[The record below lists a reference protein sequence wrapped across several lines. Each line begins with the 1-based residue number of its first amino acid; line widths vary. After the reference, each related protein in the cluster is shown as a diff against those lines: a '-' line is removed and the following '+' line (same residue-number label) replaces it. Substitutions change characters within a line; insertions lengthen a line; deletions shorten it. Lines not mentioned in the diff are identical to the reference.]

1 MSANID
7 LIVKRLLDP
16 QFGSDTTERLL
27 MGSAA
32 DAIRYLQGERVRLQ
46 ALLDTSDRGSPVYR
60 AVERV
65 LDEHSA
71 WISRPSREVTAHV
84 AIAAAIA
91 FDVTTR
97 NEAGIQFDRA
107 EDAEARVA
115 TLTEELAT
123 ARAALKPLADLGV
136 GSGPD
141 DEHDSQPYR
150 ILRGAIRAARK
161 ALGPTA

>member
-16 QFGSDTTERLL
+16 QFGSDTTEQLL

-32 DAIRYLQGERVRLQ
+32 DAIRYLQGEAARLQ

-60 AVERV
+60 AIERV

-91 FDVTTR
+91 LDVTTR

-107 EDAEARVA
+107 EAAETRVA
-115 TLTEELAT
+115 ALMAELAD
-123 ARAALKPLADLGV
+123 AHAALKPFADLGV

-141 DEHDSQPYR
+141 DEHDAQPYR

-161 ALGPTA
+161 ALSPA

>member
-16 QFGSDTTERLL
+16 QFGSETTERLL
-27 MGSAA
+27 MGTAA
-32 DAIRYLQGERVRLQ
+32 DAIRHLQGETARLQ

-60 AVERV
+60 AIERV

-97 NEAGIQFDRA
+97 NEAGVQFDRA
-107 EDAEARVA
+107 EAAEARVA
-115 TLTEELAT
+115 TLIEELAT
-123 ARAALKPLADLGV
+123 ARAALKSFADLGV

-141 DEHDSQPYR
+141 DEHDSQSYR

-161 ALGPTA
+161 AISPA